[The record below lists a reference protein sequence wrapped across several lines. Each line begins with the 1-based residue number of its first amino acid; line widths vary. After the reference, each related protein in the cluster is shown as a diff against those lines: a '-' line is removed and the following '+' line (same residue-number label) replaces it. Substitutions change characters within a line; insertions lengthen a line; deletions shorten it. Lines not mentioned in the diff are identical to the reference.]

1 MFRAAHFGGE
11 RSRWVVQS
19 PAERDCTM
27 TLDKKDQDILAARVA
42 AFDPTEG
49 PRVGDH
55 VEFAD
60 GVIRLISYVWTDG
73 AEWLGGVQ
81 TSDGGSFYLG
91 HGRMQFSGSLYM
103 SVPHET
109 LTLTEDTRE
118 TRAWFFHHD
127 YHTAHNG
134 IDVPVTMRLW
144 KSTATAPKC

>member
-1 MFRAAHFGGE
+1 MA
-11 RSRWVVQS
+11 
-19 PAERDCTM
+19 
-27 TLDKKDQDILAARVA
+27 LDKKDQEILAARVA

-49 PRVGDH
+49 PRVGDY

-60 GVIRLISYVWTDG
+60 GIIRLISHVWADD
-73 AEWLGGVQ
+73 AEWRGGVQ

-91 HGRMQFSGSLYM
+91 DGYMSFSGGLYM
-103 SVPHET
+103 SVPHES

-118 TRAWFFHHD
+118 TRVWFFHHD

-134 IDVPVTMRLW
+134 IDALITMRVW